1 MKITISSTRSKS
13 FNKQIDFY
21 DLFHLTL
28 FKEAILHQMELM
40 EPDCL
45 ESVVLIDRCR
55 GLIRSKS
62 QLFFSI
68 LHCSN
73 VLHFLNR
80 SDICLPLLCL
90 FPSFS
95 LSFTRMLYSW
105 ESLKDEYGYR
115 KKPNIQPVFIIT

>member
-28 FKEAILHQMELM
+28 FKQVLHQMELM

-62 QLFFSI
+62 QLFFNI
-68 LHCSN
+68 FT
-73 VLHFLNR
+73 VPMFLFIFLFLFFVFNR
-80 SDICLPLLCL
+80 
-90 FPSFS
+90 
-95 LSFTRMLYSW
+95 
-105 ESLKDEYGYR
+105 
-115 KKPNIQPVFIIT
+115 